1 MNPLYEI
8 IFVDNEKFIGGT
20 LAETKWMQIPDKEI
34 KRFTYY
40 VPNTRQTIVEDNFL
54 RVYHFCECC
63 TDLSGD
69 KKGQVQLENSY
80 LIFEKEYE
88 FEGYRINLKTKKIE
102 NILLKK
108 DNPWVNSL
116 NPMGWKKGGK

>member
-1 MNPLYEI
+1 MNLYTI
-8 IFVDNEKFIGGT
+8 IFEDNSVYQGGDLINT
-20 LAETKWMQIPDKEI
+20 LWTGIPDKPI
-34 KRFTYY
+34 KKFTYY
-40 VPNTRQTIVEDNFL
+40 VPNTKQTIVEDNFL

-69 KKGQVQLENSY
+69 KKGQVQLEYSY
-80 LIFEKEYE
+80 LIFEKEFEY
-88 FEGYRINLKTKKIE
+88 EGYRTNLRTKKIE

>member
-8 IFVDNEKFIGGT
+8 IFVDNEKFLGGT
-20 LAETKWMQIPDKEI
+20 LVETKWMQIPDKEI

-40 VPNTRQTIVEDNFL
+40 VPNTKQTIVEEIFL
-54 RVYHFCECC
+54 RVYHYVECC
-63 TDLSGD
+63 SDLSGD
-69 KKGQVQLENSY
+69 KKGQVQLEYSY
-80 LIFEKEYE
+80 LIFEKEFEY
-88 FEGYRINLKTKKIE
+88 EGYRTNLRTKKIE

>member
-1 MNPLYEI
+1 MNLYTI
-8 IFVDNEKFIGGT
+8 IFEDNSVYQGGDLVNT
-20 LAETKWMQIPDKEI
+20 LWTEIPDKSI

-40 VPNTRQTIVEDNFL
+40 VPNTKQTIVEENFK
-54 RVYHFCECC
+54 RVYHYVEVCS
-63 TDLSGD
+63 DLSGD
-69 KKGQVQLENSY
+69 KKGQVQLEYSY
-80 LIFEKEYE
+80 LIFEKEFEY
-88 FEGYRINLKTKKIE
+88 EGYRTNLRTKKIE

>member
-40 VPNTRQTIVEDNFL
+40 VPNTKQTIVEDNFL

-69 KKGQVQLENSY
+69 KKGQVQLEYSY
-80 LIFEKEYE
+80 LIFEKEFE
-88 FEGYRINLKTKKIE
+88 FEGYRINLRTKKIE

-116 NPMGWKKGGK
+116 NPMGSKKGGK

>member
-8 IFVDNEKFIGGT
+8 TFIDDSKFIGGT
-20 LAETKWMQIPDKEI
+20 LSETKWMQIPDKPI

-40 VPNTRQTIVEDNFL
+40 VPNTKQVICEENFL
-54 RVYHFCECC
+54 RAYHYVEVCS
-63 TDLSGD
+63 DLSGD
-69 KKGQVQLENSY
+69 KKGITQLEYSY

-88 FEGYRINLKTKKIE
+88 FECYKINLRTQKIE

-108 DNPWVNSL
+108 DNEMVNSL